1 MYIVTYTDYG
11 DTCDMHSR
19 KLGSYDSKREAESA
33 VQADMEDRKDYYGEE
48 AVIRPNL
55 HEIWACEA
63 DIGRVG
69 CVWDILKV

>member
-19 KLGSYDSKREAESA
+19 LLGSYDSKRKAESA
-33 VQADMEDRKDYYGEE
+33 VQADMEDRKAYYGKE

-55 HEIWACEA
+55 HEIWACA
-63 DIGRVG
+63 VDIGRVG